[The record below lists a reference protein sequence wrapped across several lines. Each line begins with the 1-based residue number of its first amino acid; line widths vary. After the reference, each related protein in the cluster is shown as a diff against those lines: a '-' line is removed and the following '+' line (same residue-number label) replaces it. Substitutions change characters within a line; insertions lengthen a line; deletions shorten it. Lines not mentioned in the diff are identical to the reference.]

1 MEIKFNEEQ
10 MRDLVSKT
18 IYESMTTEGKD
29 ELLQKAIASLLIVEQ
44 KNGYYGTTKVNV
56 LEGLL
61 KDTAERVARGILEER
76 LKDNEDFRLQLE
88 SLFEDAVKKMFG
100 DEVREKLVDRI
111 VESVV
116 KGLNPRDY

>member
-18 IYESMTTEGKD
+18 IYESMTAEGKD

-44 KNGYYGTTKVNV
+44 KNGYYGTKKVNV
-56 LEGLL
+56 LESLL
-61 KDTAERVARGILEER
+61 KDSAERVARGILEER

-88 SLFEDAVKKMFG
+88 SLFADAVKKMFG
-100 DEVREKLVDRI
+100 DETREKLVDRI

-116 KGLNPRDY
+116 RGLSPRDY

>member
-61 KDTAERVARGILEER
+61 KDSAERVARGILEER

-88 SLFEDAVKKMFG
+88 SLFADAVKKMFG
-100 DEVREKLVDRI
+100 DETREKLVDRI